1 VHSSPIGQ
9 AIASPPTDDEP
20 VNKKRKVS
28 QGSVNTRNVDL
39 APTAKS
45 HPASQAIQKIV
56 KLQNENRNAFGGDR
70 GEKAKELI
78 EFAQGLDRLGGL
90 LFSALEELDDEAI
103 DDLQSEIRHDWR
115 VEEMATFVEGY
126 FKGARKRGGGVF

>member
-20 VNKKRKVS
+20 ASKKRKIS
-28 QGSVNTRNVDL
+28 QASVNPRNVNL
-39 APTAKS
+39 GKS
-45 HPASQAIQKIV
+45 HPASQEIQKIV
-56 KLQNENRNAFGGDR
+56 KSQSENGDAFDKDR
-70 GEKAKELI
+70 GEKAKELV

-126 FKGARKRGGGVF
+126 FKGARKRGSGVF